1 MGVFGYLLK
10 RASLLDAERFNKH
23 IDTIKKNTGKSKL
36 YIKMDFLKNFLIY
49 GCGYTDYFRGDYINL
64 SRKEKKTFVTAKSF
78 YKILK
83 YFNNEDYKKYLSDKV
98 LFNRFFKDFIG
109 RDFIDLREATL
120 DDFLKFIS
128 DKSVIFAKVID
139 GFGGHGISR
148 IDLAE
153 YEDKEGLY
161 NWLIENKQYLVE
173 EAIEQLEEIK
183 KINPNSV
190 SSFRVVTLYK
200 NGKAY
205 VIGNALR
212 VNHDEADVIG
222 CTNDLYFSFNK
233 DGKIDSNVIDDY
245 ANVYEKHPLTHV
257 SFSDICV
264 PDVKE
269 AFEMCKRA
277 AIMLPEV
284 RYIGW
289 DVAFSKKGPV
299 FLEGNEY
306 PGYGIIQFY
315 KLKNSR
321 TGHYKT
327 IKEVCPDEKI
337 L

>member
-10 RASLLDAERFNKH
+10 RASLWNVERFNKH
-23 IDTIKKNTGKSKL
+23 IEIIHKNTGKSKF
-36 YIKMDFLKNFLIY
+36 YIKADFLKNFLIY

-64 SRKEKKTFVTAKSF
+64 TRKEKKTFVTAKSF

-83 YFNNEDYKKYLSDKV
+83 YFNKEDYKKYLSDKV
-98 LFNRFFKDFIG
+98 LFNNFFKEFVG
-109 RDFIDLREATL
+109 REFIDLREASME
-120 DDFLKFIS
+120 DFLKFI
-128 DKSVIFAKVID
+128 DGKDIIFAKVID
-139 GFGGHGISR
+139 GFGGHGVSKIHLS
-148 IDLAE
+148 E

-161 NWLIENKQYLVE
+161 NWLIENKQFLVE
-173 EAIEQLEEIK
+173 EAIKQLEAINE
-183 KINPNSV
+183 INPNSV

-212 VNHDEADVIG
+212 VNQDEADVIG
-222 CTNDLYFSFNK
+222 CTNDLYFSFGE

-245 ANVYEKHPLTHV
+245 ANVYDMHPLTHK
-257 SFSDICV
+257 SFKDVCV

-289 DVAFSKKGPV
+289 DVAFSTKGPV

-327 IKEVCPDEKI
+327 IKDICSDEKI